1 MLPSNI
7 MNYRLKS
14 IFNRNTNEFNLMHKE
29 LLEIGYSES
38 SIKNMVITVNDYE
51 IALKKMNVSKNSAF
65 YHYNICN
72 FDEPLNLDNES
83 LFSLD
88 EIYENYKNPF
98 WENEYPNI
106 TERYLQLSSIEGEY
120 SYFYDKKTDALYGV
134 DWAEMDDFIAG
145 KLKPLFTT
153 FYDFLEWYYE
163 EEIEIIIDKTISLKQ
178 LSNIIP
184 WAGLKTIE
192 DYNKKL
198 IQLCK
203 EKKEYEEY
211 LYLFED
217 FKRSA
222 NDLKLKEI
230 ILANNLVYEILD
242 TLGMVIF
249 YTKNSNTLSSLT
261 YEDEDDTIVHQ
272 EEWSKTIRDKGWGKI
287 LQNSNDHVEILKASD
302 ALITYGYEIIEK
314 VYERTRVRL

>member
-1 MLPSNI
+1 MLPDVFKEWI
-7 MNYRLKS
+7 TYRPKSRNEPDVNELQSLFKILTIYEAQEALSELSINNTS
-14 IFNRNTNEFNLMHKE
+14 IFYEFYITYIGIDSSEQENADLM
-29 LLEIGYSES
+29 
-38 SIKNMVITVNDYE
+38 
-51 IALKKMNVSKNSAF
+51 
-65 YHYNICN
+65 
-72 FDEPLNLDNES
+72 
-83 LFSLD
+83 FSLK

-163 EEIEIIIDKTISLKQ
+163 EEIELIIDKTISLKQ

-211 LYLFED
+211 LYLFENLE
-217 FKRSA
+217 KSS
-222 NDLKLKEI
+222 NDINLKNI
-230 ILANNLVYEILD
+230 ILPNNLVYEILD
-242 TLGMVIF
+242 ALGMVIF

-272 EEWSKTIRDKGWGKI
+272 EKWSKTIRDKGWKKI
-287 LQNSNDHVEILKASD
+287 LQNNNDDEVVVLKASD

-314 VYERTRVRL
+314 VYERTRVSL